1 MGTINY
7 RKKRQDVL
15 RKYLLRKRG
24 ATDCCTWNLTP
35 VFIEIQEGNSLQSKG
50 DLRLVLG
57 R

>member
-24 ATDCCTWNLTP
+24 ATDCFTWNLTP